1 MENFI
6 LAESYGRSNIQHRL
20 WYVMSK
26 DDLKDVKA
34 QFGDRAY
41 AITEGQTYYMGK
53 MKLGMMKVAMLN
65 PTKNQ
70 SNNFYYGR
78 YQ

>member
-41 AITEGQTYYMGK
+41 GITEGKTYYMGNDDTWYDES
-53 MKLGMMKVAMLN
+53 GDA
-65 PTKNQ
+65 Q
-70 SNNFYYGR
+70 SDEEPK
-78 YQ
+78 

>member
-20 WYVMSK
+20 WYVMGSN
-26 DDLKDVKA
+26 DLKDVKA

-41 AITEGQTYYMGK
+41 AITEGHTYYMGNDEK
-53 MKLGMMKVAMLN
+53 WYDETGADI
-65 PTKNQ
+65 TAT
-70 SNNFYYGR
+70 R
-78 YQ
+78 

>member
-41 AITEGQTYYMGK
+41 AITEGQTYYMGNDETWYDES
-53 MKLGMMKVAMLN
+53 GDA
-65 PTKNQ
+65 Q
-70 SNNFYYGR
+70 SDEEPK
-78 YQ
+78 

>member
-20 WYVMSK
+20 WYVMNK

-41 AITEGQTYYMGK
+41 AVTEGKTYYMGNDENWYDES
-53 MKLGMMKVAMLN
+53 GSA
-65 PTKNQ
+65 TQ
-70 SNNFYYGR
+70 ISR
-78 YQ
+78 

>member
-20 WYVMSK
+20 WYVMNK

-34 QFGDRAY
+34 
-41 AITEGQTYYMGK
+41 
-53 MKLGMMKVAMLN
+53 
-65 PTKNQ
+65 
-70 SNNFYYGR
+70 
-78 YQ
+78 